1 MRVSG
6 VIVWAVI
13 DEWVLSYG
21 RRSCHCECA
30 MLHGR
35 GSYFVARMFGEGAGE
50 AYPWD
55 CWTWVASL
63 DCAVVVVDA
72 SAVVVIVPWAGALCC
87 CGGARGGGAVWRL
100 RCSHVAA
107 WCLHVAGLLI
117 A

>member
-1 MRVSG
+1 MSVRCFTG
-6 VIVWAVI
+6 
-13 DEWVLSYG
+13 G
-21 RRSCHCECA
+21 
-30 MLHGR
+30 

-87 CGGARGGGAVWRL
+87 CGGARGGGGGEEGEEGEDVVVFPGGCR
-100 RCSHVAA
+100 RSC
-107 WCLHVAGLLI
+107 GG
-117 A
+117 